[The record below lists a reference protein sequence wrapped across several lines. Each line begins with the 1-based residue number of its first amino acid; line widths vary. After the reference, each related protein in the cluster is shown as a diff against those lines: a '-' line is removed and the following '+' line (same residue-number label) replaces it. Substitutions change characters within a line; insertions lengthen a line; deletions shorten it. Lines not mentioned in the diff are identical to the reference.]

1 MLEKKTFSLLVQY
14 ALFFLYFP
22 MSLYFSFLP
31 SCRHFHVDHCAGLP
45 YFTERLT
52 GFRGRIFATHATIA
66 VMRLML
72 QDTVRVSTI
81 TADNAH
87 NLYDTTDVENCI
99 NRIEP
104 INLHQKVNIDGV
116 QFLLLNAGHVLGAA
130 MVLMEIAGVRI
141 LYTGDYSCE
150 EDRHLMAAEIPKNF
164 PPNVLIVESTFG
176 MQIHESRE
184 HRERRFTQAIERILK
199 RGGRVLIPVLALGRA
214 QELLLILEEYWA
226 ANPHLQK
233 IPIYNASGRIATK
246 SLEVYRTYISAMNE
260 RVQRQATERNP
271 WNFQYITT
279 ISPSEFKDT
288 EPCVVMATPGMLHSG
303 FSRQLFDKWCED
315 PKNGIILSG
324 LATEGTLA
332 RELEMN
338 PVEVESLSNRKLI
351 RRCEIE
357 RISFVAHADS
367 MQTAAFVDALRPG
380 AIVLVHG
387 ERTTMKRLH
396 TTLSRKY
403 ETSVGFRGVYM
414 PRNNETV
421 KFRFQEEKIIR
432 LVGSLAE
439 NGIKPGT
446 HISGI
451 LVNHDFE
458 TLLLAPSEVSRFT
471 QLATHTIAQ
480 KLHIPYRS
488 SFALLK
494 AFVTSMY
501 SDTVEE
507 INVQNSVGTN
517 VSSLSSSTVLTALSQ
532 PSPQHQLIVSNLV
545 TITHAPPD
553 RVIVSWTASP
563 ISDMIADS
571 LVAVI
576 AQAEVSIASV
586 KATSKS
592 CNHSHGGENNSIMD
606 AETGTFTEELPT
618 LSAVPMVTEAVPVN
632 RGIDDDQIPNITVND
647 MVKSVDWAD
656 KVNWATDIL
665 NSDSGPFVRKELDE
679 VVEKREK
686 ELQTKAHAPAEKKVK
701 LGAHVIKTEKDTSV
715 STVALLS
722 SVKRRKELLLRILRD
737 QYGDEYVIDNGSVS
751 NSSSSLGLDSNST
764 GVNGSSG
771 PLSLTTGVSQSF
783 HLTVK
788 VDDKRGEIL
797 YDPAVG
803 FRVEAQE
810 GRDEKV
816 RLGAALERATDMVN
830 TMFKPIHH
838 F

>member
-1 MLEKKTFSLLVQY
+1 
-14 ALFFLYFP
+14 
-22 MSLYFSFLP
+22 
-31 SCRHFHVDHCAGLP
+31 
-45 YFTERLT
+45 
-52 GFRGRIFATHATIA
+52 
-66 VMRLML
+66 ML

-81 TADNAH
+81 TADNPH

-150 EDRHLMAAEIPKNF
+150 EDRHLMSAEIPKNF

-184 HRERRFTQAIERILK
+184 QREKRFTQAIERVLK

-214 QELLLILEEYWA
+214 QELLLILEEFWA

-233 IPIYNASGRIATK
+233 FPIYNASGRIATK

-260 RVQRQATERNP
+260 RVQRQATEHNP
-271 WNFQYITT
+271 WNFRYITT
-279 ISPSEFKDT
+279 IAPSEFKDT
-288 EPCVVMATPGMLHSG
+288 EPCVVMATPGMLQSG

-315 PKNGIILSG
+315 PKNGVILSG
-324 LATEGTLA
+324 LSTEGTLA

-338 PVEVESLSNRKLI
+338 PVEVESLTNRKLI

-387 ERTTMKRLH
+387 ERTIMKRLH

-414 PRNNETV
+414 PRNNEII

-439 NGIKPGT
+439 NTLKPGT
-446 HISGI
+446 RISGI

-501 SDTVEE
+501 NDTIEQIDVLDDNNKTA
-507 INVQNSVGTN
+507 IT
-517 VSSLSSSTVLTALSQ
+517 SSTTK
-532 PSPQHQLIVSNLV
+532 PKHQLIVSNLV
-545 TITHAPPD
+545 TITYAPPD
-553 RVIVSWTASP
+553 RVILSWTASP

-576 AQAEVSIASV
+576 AQAEVSITSV
-586 KATSKS
+586 KATSKG
-592 CNHSHGGENNSIMD
+592 CNHSHGDGSMTDDNNTANQDEMS
-606 AETGTFTEELPT
+606 FPT
-618 LSAVPMVTEAVPVN
+618 LTAVPTVTDAIPLNKGV
-632 RGIDDDQIPNITVND
+632 DDGTIPNITTKD
-647 MVKSVDWAD
+647 MVEAVSWAEN
-656 KVNWATDIL
+656 VPWASDIL
-665 NSDSGPFVRKELDE
+665 HSDTGPLVKQEQEELLIL
-679 VVEKREK
+679 KEK
-686 ELQTKAHAPAEKKVK
+686 ELLASNTATSHTEKKIK
-701 LGAHVIKTEKDTSV
+701 LGTHVITTNHKDNNNNNAS
-715 STVALLS
+715 STIMLS

-737 QYGDEYVIDNGSVS
+737 QYGDDCIIDNGPIINTDTSLIS
-751 NSSSSLGLDSNST
+751 TDNNTTLSSSNTSI
-764 GVNGSSG
+764 
-771 PLSLTTGVSQSF
+771 PQSF
-783 HLTVK
+783 RINVHI
-788 VDDKRGEIL
+788 DDKKGEIL
-797 YDPAVG
+797 YDITTG
-803 FRVEAQE
+803 FLVNASE

-816 RLGAALERATDMVN
+816 RLGAALERATEMVN
-830 TMFKPIHH
+830 TMFKPLRN
-838 F
+838 